1 MVFERC
7 TSAWTPHITHFVLY
21 SDRPLFSFRLADDA
35 LVDYYA
41 VLSVSRDAS
50 PIALKDA
57 YHRALLTH
65 HPDKVHSPGS
75 QQIPV
80 SVIKEAYETLSSPV
94 KRERYD
100 RSLARKKIEHGGPR
114 PAQVISLEEFDAI
127 GEDDDEELVWTYNC
141 RCGGVYR
148 ISETDMEAGK
158 HLIACDDCSEV
169 VWVGYELAE
178 DEGEDAGA
186 KEQ

>member
-1 MVFERC
+1 
-7 TSAWTPHITHFVLY
+7 
-21 SDRPLFSFRLADDA
+21 
-35 LVDYYA
+35 
-41 VLSVSRDAS
+41 
-50 PIALKDA
+50 LKDA

-65 HPDKVHSPGS
+65 HPDKAHGPNS
-75 QQIPV
+75 QQIAV
-80 SVIKEAYETLSSPV
+80 SVIKEAYETLASPV

-100 RSLARKKIEHGGPR
+100 RSLARKKTQHGGPR
-114 PAQVISLEEFDAI
+114 PAQVISLEDFDAI
-127 GEDDDEELVWTYNC
+127 GEDDNEELVWTNNC

-178 DEGEDAGA
+178 DEGEEAGA